1 MRDRI
6 TLYDLPSSI
15 YHVWFRMRIIDFHNH
30 YYPPEYV
37 RALETSESAVKVTH
51 DEDGNPCVHYPGD
64 YNILVPG
71 HRDIDYREQVLIDAG
86 VDTQVLSF
94 TTPGVHV
101 EPPAVAV
108 RLARQ
113 INDAF
118 ARVVREKKRRFTAL
132 ATLPLNDPAASVAEL
147 ERAMKDLGMPGAMV
161 FSNVNHVALAD
172 DVYAP
177 LWKKADELGAVIYI
191 HPTDPAGV
199 EAMLDYWLM
208 PLVGFL
214 MDTTLAAAKL
224 VFSGVVERHP
234 RIRWVLT
241 HMGGATPYLAERWDR
256 GYRAFAECR
265 QNISRPPTDFLKGF
279 YYDTVNFDPDAVK
292 FAISFA
298 GADHILAGSD
308 YPHQIGSIPLML
320 ETIGKLDVDEASRE
334 KIFGG
339 NAARL
344 LGI

>member
-1 MRDRI
+1 MR
-6 TLYDLPSSI
+6 S
-15 YHVWFRMRIIDFHNH
+15 VDFHNH

-37 RALETSESAVKVTH
+37 EALKSPESQSAVRVTY
-51 DEDGNPCVHYPGD
+51 DADGNPCVHYPGD

-71 HRDIDYREQVLIDAG
+71 HRDIEYRQRVLDEHG

-101 EPPAVAV
+101 ERPDLAVKW
-108 RLARQ
+108 ARSV
-113 INDAF
+113 NDAF
-118 ARVVREKKRRFTAL
+118 AGVVRDRGGRFTAL

-147 ERAMKDLGMPGAMV
+147 ERAMTELSLPGAMV

-172 DVYAP
+172 DRYLP
-177 LWKKADELGAVIYI
+177 LWRKADELGAVIYI

-214 MDTTLAAAKL
+214 MDTTLAAARL

-234 RIRWVLT
+234 RIRWALT
-241 HMGGATPYLAERWDR
+241 HMGGAIPYLAERLDR

-265 QNISRPPTDFLKGF
+265 RNITRPPSEYLREF
-279 YYDTVNFDPDAVK
+279 YYDTVNFNPSAVR
-292 FAISFA
+292 FALDFA
-298 GADHILAGSD
+298 GDDHILAGSD

-320 ETIGKLDVDEASRE
+320 ETIRGLDVPQKTQE
-334 KIFGG
+334 KILGG
-339 NAARL
+339 NTVTL
-344 LGI
+344 LGL

>member
-1 MRDRI
+1 
-6 TLYDLPSSI
+6 
-15 YHVWFRMRIIDFHNH
+15 MRIVDFHNH

-37 RALETSESAVKVTH
+37 KALESSESSVRVTY
-51 DEDGNPCVHYPGD
+51 DAEGNPCVHYPGD

-71 HRDIDYREQVLIDAG
+71 HRDIDYREQVLIEHG
-86 VDTQVLSF
+86 VDTQVLTF

-101 EPPAVAV
+101 EPPATAV

-113 INDAF
+113 VNDSF
-118 ARVVREKKRRFTAL
+118 ARVVKDKKGRFTSL
-132 ATLPLNDPAASVAEL
+132 ATLPLNDPAESVTEL
-147 ERAMKDLGMPGAMV
+147 ERAMKSLGMPGAMV

-172 DVYAP
+172 PIYEP
-177 LWKKADELGAVIYI
+177 LWRKADELGAVIYI

-224 VFSGVVERHP
+224 VFSGVVARYP

-241 HMGGATPYLAERWDR
+241 HMGGATPYLAERYDR
-256 GYRAFAECR
+256 GYRAFRECR
-265 QNISRPPTDFLKGF
+265 QHIDRPPSEYLKTF
-279 YYDTVNFDPDAVK
+279 YYDTVNFNPDAVK

-298 GADHILAGSD
+298 GVDRILAGSD
-308 YPHQIGSIPLML
+308 YPHQIGSIPKML
-320 ETIGKLDVDEASRE
+320 DAIGKIDVTDEQRQM
-334 KIFGG
+334 ILGG
-339 NAARL
+339 NAKRL
-344 LGI
+344 LGIRS

>member
-1 MRDRI
+1 
-6 TLYDLPSSI
+6 
-15 YHVWFRMRIIDFHNH
+15 MRIVDFHNH

-37 RALETSESAVKVTH
+37 RVLASSESAVRVTY
-51 DEDGNPCVHYPGD
+51 DADANPCVHYPGD

-71 HRDIDYREQVLIDAG
+71 HRDIEYREQVLIEHG

-101 EPPAVAV
+101 ESPALAV

-118 ARVVREKKRRFTAL
+118 AGAVRDKKGRFTSL

-147 ERAMKDLGMPGAMV
+147 ERAMKELGMPGAMV

-172 DVYAP
+172 DVFAP
-177 LWKKADELGAVIYI
+177 LWKKADDLGAVIYI

-241 HMGGATPYLAERWDR
+241 HMGGATPYLAERFDR

-265 QNISRPPTDFLKGF
+265 RNISRPPTEYLKEF
-279 YYDTVNFDPDAVK
+279 YYDTVNFNPDAVK

-298 GADHILAGSD
+298 GVDHILAGSD

-320 ETIGKLDVDEASRE
+320 ETIDKLGLDAASKE
-334 KIFGG
+334 KILGA

-344 LGI
+344 LSL

>member
-1 MRDRI
+1 
-6 TLYDLPSSI
+6 
-15 YHVWFRMRIIDFHNH
+15 MRIVDFHNH

-37 RALETSESAVKVTH
+37 EALKRPSSRSSVRVTY
-51 DEDGNPCVHYPGD
+51 DADGNPCVHYPGD

-71 HRDIDYREQVLIDAG
+71 HRDIDYRQRVLDEHG

-101 EPPAVAV
+101 ETPALAV
-108 RLARQ
+108 EWARMV
-113 INDAF
+113 NDAF
-118 ARVVREKKRRFTAL
+118 ARVVRERRGRFTAL
-132 ATLPLNDPAASVAEL
+132 ATLPLNDPAASVIEL
-147 ERAMKDLGMPGAMV
+147 ERAMTGLGMPGAMV

-172 DVYAP
+172 ERFAP
-177 LWKKADELGAVIYI
+177 LWKKADELDAVIYI

-214 MDTTLAAAKL
+214 MDTTLAAARL
-224 VFSGVVERHP
+224 VFSGIPDRHP

-241 HMGGATPYLAERWDR
+241 HMGGAVPYLAERFDR
-256 GYRAFAECR
+256 GYRAFEECR
-265 QNISRPPTDFLKGF
+265 RNISRPPSEYLRDF
-279 YYDTVNFDPDAVK
+279 YYDTVNFNRSAVRL
-292 FAISFA
+292 ALDFA
-298 GADHILAGSD
+298 GEDRILAGSD

-320 ETIGKLDVDEASRE
+320 RTIRE
-334 KIFGG
+334 MDLTEQAKVKIFGG

-344 LGI
+344 LKIG

>member
-1 MRDRI
+1 MR
-6 TLYDLPSSI
+6 
-15 YHVWFRMRIIDFHNH
+15 VVDFHNH

-37 RALETSESAVKVTH
+37 AALKSPASRSVVKVTY
-51 DEDGNPCVHYPGD
+51 DAEDNPCVHYPGD

-71 HRDIDYREQVLIDAG
+71 HRDIDYRQRVLDEHA

-101 EPPAVAV
+101 EAPEFAVEW
-108 RLARQ
+108 ARM

-118 ARVVREKKRRFTAL
+118 ARVVRERAGRFSAL
-132 ATLPLNDPAASVAEL
+132 ATLPLNDPAASTIEL
-147 ERAMKDLGMPGAMV
+147 ERAMTDLGLPGAMV

-172 DVYAP
+172 ERFAP

-214 MDTTLAAAKL
+214 MDTTLAASKL

-241 HMGGATPYLAERWDR
+241 HMGGAIPYLAERLDR
-256 GYRAFAECR
+256 GYRAFADCR
-265 QNISRPPTDFLKGF
+265 RNIGRPPSEYLRTF
-279 YYDTVNFDPDAVK
+279 YYDSVNFNASAMRLALD
-292 FAISFA
+292 FA
-298 GADHILAGSD
+298 GEDRILAGSD

-320 ETIGKLDVDEASRE
+320 DTLRALDVPDRVRE
-334 KIFGG
+334 KILGG
-339 NAARL
+339 NAAKL
-344 LGI
+344 LAL

>member
-1 MRDRI
+1 
-6 TLYDLPSSI
+6 
-15 YHVWFRMRIIDFHNH
+15 MRIVDFHNH

-37 RALETSESAVKVTH
+37 RALDTSESVVRVTH
-51 DEDGNPCVHYPGD
+51 DDEGNPCVHYPGD
-64 YNILVPG
+64 YNVLVPG
-71 HRDIDYREQVLIDAG
+71 HRDIDYREQVLIEHD
-86 VDTQVLSF
+86 VDTQVLTF

-101 EPPAVAV
+101 EPPAAAV

-118 ARVVREKKRRFTAL
+118 ARVVREKKGRFTSL

-172 DVYAP
+172 EMYAP
-177 LWKKADELGAVIYI
+177 LWKRADELGALIYI

-224 VFSGVVERHP
+224 VFSGVVDRHP

-241 HMGGATPYLAERWDR
+241 HMGGATPYLAERFDR

-265 QNISRPPTDFLKGF
+265 RNITKPPTEYLKDF
-279 YYDTVNFDPDAVK
+279 YYDTVNFNPDAVK

-298 GADHILAGSD
+298 GVDHILAGSD

-320 ETIGKLDVDEASRE
+320 ETIEALGLDEASKR
-334 KIFGG
+334 KILGE

-344 LGI
+344 LHL

>member
-1 MRDRI
+1 
-6 TLYDLPSSI
+6 
-15 YHVWFRMRIIDFHNH
+15 MRIIDFHNH

-37 RALETSESAVKVTH
+37 RALETSESAVRVTH
-51 DEDGNPCVHYPGD
+51 DDEGNPCVHYPGD

-71 HRDIDYREQVLIDAG
+71 HRDIDYREQVLIGHG
-86 VDTQVLSF
+86 VDTQLLTF

-101 EPPAVAV
+101 EPPAVAL

-118 ARVVREKKRRFTAL
+118 ARVVRAKKGRFASL
-132 ATLPLNDPAASVAEL
+132 ATLPLNDPAASVVEL

-172 DVYAP
+172 PVYAP

-224 VFSGVVERHP
+224 VFTGVVDRHP

-241 HMGGATPYLAERWDR
+241 HMGGATPYLAERFDR
-256 GYRAFAECR
+256 GYRAFTECR
-265 QNISRPPTDFLKGF
+265 RNITKPPTEYLKDF
-279 YYDTVNFDPDAVK
+279 YYDTVNFNPDAVR

-298 GADHILAGSD
+298 GVDHILAGSD

-320 ETIGKLDVDEASRE
+320 ETIEKLGLDDTSRR
-334 KIFGG
+334 KILGD

-344 LGI
+344 LGL

>member
-1 MRDRI
+1 
-6 TLYDLPSSI
+6 
-15 YHVWFRMRIIDFHNH
+15 MRIVDFHNH

-37 RALETSESAVKVTH
+37 HALSTSESVVKVTYD
-51 DEDGNPCVHYPGD
+51 DEGNPCVHYPGD

-71 HRDIDYREQVLIDAG
+71 HRDIDYREQVLIEHG
-86 VDTQVLSF
+86 VDTQVLTF

-108 RLARQ
+108 RMAKQ

-118 ARVVREKKRRFTAL
+118 ARVVRTRKGRFTSL
-132 ATLPLNDPAASVAEL
+132 ATLPLNDPTASVNEL
-147 ERAMKDLGMPGAMV
+147 ERAMKELGMPGAMV

-172 DVYAP
+172 EVYEP
-177 LWKKADELGAVIYI
+177 LWKKADELAAVIYI

-214 MDTTLAAAKL
+214 MDTTLAAARL

-241 HMGGATPYLAERWDR
+241 HMGGATPYLAERFDR
-256 GYRAFAECR
+256 GYRAFADCR
-265 QNISRPPTDFLKGF
+265 KNITKPPTEYLKDF
-279 YYDTVNFDPDAVK
+279 YYDTVNFNPDAVK
-292 FAISFA
+292 FAIAFA
-298 GADHILAGSD
+298 GVDHILAGSD

-320 ETIGKLDVDEASRE
+320 DTVNKLGLDEAAKR
-334 KIFGG
+334 KILGE
-339 NAARL
+339 NAVRL
-344 LGI
+344 LQL

>member
-1 MRDRI
+1 
-6 TLYDLPSSI
+6 
-15 YHVWFRMRIIDFHNH
+15 MRIVDFHNH

-37 RALETSESAVKVTH
+37 RALETSQSAVKVTY
-51 DEDGNPCVHYPGD
+51 DAEGNPCVHYPGD

-71 HRDIDYREQVLIDAG
+71 HRDIDYREQVLVDHG
-86 VDTQVLSF
+86 VDTQVLTF

-101 EPPAVAV
+101 EAPQTAV

-118 ARVVREKKRRFTAL
+118 ARVVREKNGRFTSL
-132 ATLPLNDPAASVAEL
+132 ATLPLNDPAESVKEL
-147 ERAMKDLGMPGAMV
+147 ERAMQDLGMPGAMV
-161 FSNVNHVALAD
+161 FSNVNHVPLAD

-214 MDTTLAAAKL
+214 MDTTLAAARL

-241 HMGGATPYLAERWDR
+241 HMGGATPYLAERFDR

-265 QNISRPPTDFLKGF
+265 RNISKPPTEYLKDF
-279 YYDTVNFDPDAVK
+279 YYDTVNFNPDAVK

-298 GADHILAGSD
+298 GVDRIMAGSD

-320 ETIGKLDVDEASRE
+320 ETIEKLGLEPSSRE
-334 KIFGG
+334 KILGG
-339 NAARL
+339 NASRL
-344 LGI
+344 LGLK

>member
-1 MRDRI
+1 
-6 TLYDLPSSI
+6 
-15 YHVWFRMRIIDFHNH
+15 MRIVDFHNH

-37 RALETSESAVKVTH
+37 EALRKSTSVVKVTYD
-51 DEDGNPCVHYPGD
+51 DEGNPCVHYPGD

-71 HRDIDYREQVLIDAG
+71 HRDLDFRQLVLEEHG

-101 EPPAVAV
+101 EPPAQAV
-108 RLARQ
+108 RFARQ

-118 ARVVREKKRRFTAL
+118 AKATRKRHRRFTAL
-132 ATLPLNDPAASVAEL
+132 ATLPLNDPAASVVEL
-147 ERAMKDLGMPGAMV
+147 ERAMKDLGLPGAMV

-172 DVYAP
+172 KRFAP
-177 LWKKADELGAVIYI
+177 LWKKADDLGAVIYI

-214 MDTTLAAAKL
+214 MDTTLAASRL

-234 RIRWVLT
+234 NIRWVLT
-241 HMGGATPYLAERWDR
+241 HMGGAIPYLAERLDR
-256 GYRAFAECR
+256 GYRAFADCR
-265 QNISRPPTDFLKGF
+265 RHISKPPSEYLKHF
-279 YYDTVNFDPDAVK
+279 YYDTVNFNADAVQFAIK
-292 FAISFA
+292 FA
-298 GADHILAGSD
+298 GPDHLLAGSD
-308 YPHQIGSIPLML
+308 YPHQIGSIPLMI
-320 ETIGKLDVDEASRE
+320 ETINKLSVDDETKR

-339 NAARL
+339 NAATL
-344 LGI
+344 LALK